1 MQETQGAKEQWKLRG
16 DTSARLRFL
25 GACVKMLWK
34 AEGFCT
40 SRLAL
45 QRSSWR
51 CVRVSTEQRP
61 RQGFRPPCNCGG
73 SPSKGQDQSLWPG
86 NASVC
91 PVLSLLTR
99 ELHSEEGLL
108 HSGAGELGNSF
119 SPNQGPSRA
128 LQGELR
134 KHSTR
139 RTVWNLDVL

>member
-1 MQETQGAKEQWKLRG
+1 MEAAWRHQ
-16 DTSARLRFL
+16 
-25 GACVKMLWK
+25 CK
-34 AEGFCT
+34 AEIPRCVCENALE
-40 SRLAL
+40 SRGLLHIQAGP

-51 CVRVSTEQRP
+51 RIRVSAEQRP

-86 NASVC
+86 NAYVC